1 MPAQAPPRYRR
12 RVVRA
17 GLGIGTGLTVFAL
30 AAAAQAD
37 ALPALP
43 GTLIYLEGQWAS
55 ALLFAVLLGLGVAL
69 QALGLYL
76 ASPRGLRC
84 ALLGA
89 ALVVGAGLFDRDPV
103 LVVGQVV
110 LVAALWPVAAKK
122 FQKSGLVRHRGA
134 RNYNNGVPQGRSFQ
148 TGRGGGE

>member
-12 RVVRA
+12 RVVRP
-17 GLGIGTGLTVFAL
+17 GLGIGAGLTVFAL

-76 ASPRGLRC
+76 ASSSGLRC

-103 LVVGQVV
+103 LVVGQIV

-122 FQKSGLVRHRGA
+122 FRKSGSGPGSNSSSGPGSGPGA
-134 RNYNNGVPQGRSFQ
+134 AQRS
-148 TGRGGGE
+148 GKAR

>member
-1 MPAQAPPRYRR
+1 M
-12 RVVRA
+12 
-17 GLGIGTGLTVFAL
+17 TVFAL

-43 GTLIYLEGQWAS
+43 GTLIYLGGQWAS

-103 LVVGQVV
+103 LVVGQIV

-122 FQKSGLVRHRGA
+122 FCKSGSGLGSGPGSGMV
-134 RNYNNGVPQGRSFQ
+134 QRSGK
-148 TGRGGGE
+148 TR

>member
-12 RVVRA
+12 RVVRP
-17 GLGIGTGLTVFAL
+17 GLGIGAGLTVFAL

-43 GTLIYLEGQWAS
+43 GTLIYLGGQWAS

-103 LVVGQVV
+103 LVVGQIV

-122 FQKSGLVRHRGA
+122 FRKSGSGPGSSSSSGPGSGS
-134 RNYNNGVPQGRSFQ
+134 GVA
-148 TGRGGGE
+148 